1 MLDTTGRSMLQLV
14 LQIKQ
19 RANMSSN
26 KYHSRHEQLD
36 VEKCV
41 RQSGGNKFDLIL
53 MASQRGREIKSQNQH
68 SIHMEHHHG
77 VITALLE
84 IQGGKVD
91 WEYFKK
97 IK

>member
-1 MLDTTGRSMLQLV
+1 
-14 LQIKQ
+14 
-19 RANMSSN
+19 MSSN

-41 RQSGGNKFDLIL
+41 KQAGGNKFELII
-53 MASQRGREIKSQNQH
+53 MAAQRGREIKSQNQN

-77 VITALLE
+77 VVTALLE

-91 WEYFKK
+91 QEYFKK

>member
-1 MLDTTGRSMLQLV
+1 
-14 LQIKQ
+14 
-19 RANMSSN
+19 MSS

-41 RQSGGNKFDLIL
+41 RQSGNNRFDLII
-53 MASQRGREIKSQNQH
+53 MASQRAREIKMGNSH
-68 SIHMEHHHG
+68 SMKMEHHHG

-84 IQGGKVD
+84 IQGGNVD
-91 WEYFKK
+91 QEYYKK